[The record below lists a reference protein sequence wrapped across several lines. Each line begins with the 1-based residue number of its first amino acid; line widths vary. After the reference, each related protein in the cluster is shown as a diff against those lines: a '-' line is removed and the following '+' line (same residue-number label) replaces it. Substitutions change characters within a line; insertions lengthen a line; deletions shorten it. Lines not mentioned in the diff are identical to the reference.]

1 MASKACSYFV
11 NGGFKSG
18 VTVALHQVWNEL
30 VFIISYVCVCPE
42 FPLTRQQHDIL
53 GFSCCPLSR
62 VLNVTLADWRR
73 FGFEFHLRSLPS
85 AFSEYMDISRPADY
99 FMTCYTV
106 LTRPNKVETAV
117 HGCNSWFSIWIL
129 SGRCCVLSALA
140 IVCYCK

>member
-85 AFSEYMDISRPADY
+85 AHSGFVNVSQPAEY
-99 FMTCYTV
+99 FTTCYTV
-106 LTRPNKVETAV
+106 LKRPKKVETAV
-117 HGCNSWFSIWIL
+117 HGCNLGFSL
-129 SGRCCVLSALA
+129 DS
-140 IVCYCK
+140 IVSLPR